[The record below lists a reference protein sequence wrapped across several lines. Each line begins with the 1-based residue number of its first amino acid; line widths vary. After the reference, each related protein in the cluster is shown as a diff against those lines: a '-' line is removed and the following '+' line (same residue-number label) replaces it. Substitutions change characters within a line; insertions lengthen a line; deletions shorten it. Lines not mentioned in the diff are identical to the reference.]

1 MNYENN
7 RITKLFGI
15 KYPIFEGGMAWVG
28 TAKLAAAVSNAG
40 GLGTIGSGSMTPDI
54 LKNEIKKIKKLTDK
68 PFAVNV
74 IMLNPFVDEIIDL
87 LIEEKVPVA
96 ILAAGNP
103 GKYIDK
109 LKEADIKTVAVVSS
123 ENLALRLE
131 KKGIDAIIGEG
142 MECGG
147 HIGDVTTMV
156 LIPKLVDVL
165 SIPVIAAGGIADY
178 RGALASFMLGAEGIQ
193 MGTRFVASV
202 ECEAHDN
209 YKDKVVKAGIRD
221 TLIAGSKLGHPARS
235 IKNKF
240 MKNVIKMEVNSA
252 EEAEE
257 MMLGSLKRA
266 FLEGDTDNGAFMAGQ
281 SSGLI
286 EEIKPVEEII
296 KEMFEKI
303 DKKLKKFLEVNLQ

>member
-40 GLGTIGSGSMTPDI
+40 GLGTIGSGSMTPEI
-54 LKNEIKKIKKLTDK
+54 LENEIKKIKKLTDK

-74 IMLNPFVDEIIDL
+74 IMLNPYIEEIIEL
-87 LIEEKVPVA
+87 LIKEEVPVA

-103 GKYIDK
+103 SKYIDK
-109 LKEADIKTVAVVSS
+109 LKKVGIKTVAVVSS

-131 KKGIDAIIGEG
+131 QKGIDAVIGEG

-156 LIPKLVDVL
+156 LIPKLADML
-165 SIPVIAAGGIADY
+165 SVPVIAAGGIADY

-193 MGTRFVASV
+193 MGTRFIASV
-202 ECEAHDN
+202 ESEAHQN
-209 YKDKVVKAGIRD
+209 YKDKVVKSGIRD
-221 TLIAGSKLGHPARS
+221 TLIAGARLGHPARS
-235 IKNKF
+235 LKNKF
-240 MKNVIKMEVNSA
+240 MKNVIKAEVGSA

-266 FLEGDTDNGAFMAGQ
+266 FLDGDKDNSAFMAGQ
-281 SSGLI
+281 STGLV
-286 EEIKPVEEII
+286 EDIKTVEEII
-296 KEMFEKI
+296 TEMFDKI
-303 DKKLKKFLEVNLQ
+303 DEKLKSFLEVNM

>member
-7 RITKLFGI
+7 RVTKLFGI

-54 LKNEIKKIKKLTDK
+54 LESEIKKIKKLTDK

-74 IMLNPFVDEIIDL
+74 IMLNPYVEEIIKL
-87 LIEEKVPVA
+87 LIKEEVPVA

-103 GKYIDK
+103 SKYIDK
-109 LKEADIKTVAVVSS
+109 LKKVGIKTVAVVSS

-131 KKGIDAIIGEG
+131 QKGIDAVIGEG

-156 LIPKLVDVL
+156 LIPKLADML
-165 SIPVIAAGGIADY
+165 SVPVIAAGGIADY

-193 MGTRFVASV
+193 MGTRFIATIES
-202 ECEAHDN
+202 EAHEN
-209 YKDKVVKAGIRD
+209 YKSKVVKSGIRD
-221 TLIAGSKLGHPARS
+221 TLIAGARLGHPARS
-235 IKNKF
+235 LKNKF
-240 MKNVIKMEVNSA
+240 MKNVIKAEVGSA
-252 EEAEE
+252 VEAEE

-266 FLEGDTDNGAFMAGQ
+266 FLDGDKDNSAFMAGQ
-281 SSGLI
+281 STGLV
-286 EEIKPVEEII
+286 ENIKSVEDII
-296 KEMFEKI
+296 KEMFEGI
-303 DKKLKKFLEVNLQ
+303 DEKLKSFLEVNM

>member
-1 MNYENN
+1 MNYKNN

-15 KYPIFEGGMAWVG
+15 KYPLIEGGMAWVG

-40 GLGTIGSGSMTPDI
+40 GLGTIGSGSMTPEI
-54 LKNEIKKIKKLTDK
+54 LEKEIKRIKTLTDK

-74 IMLNPFVDEIIDL
+74 IMLNPYVEEIIDL
-87 LIEEKVPVA
+87 LIKEKVPVA

-109 LKEADIKTVAVVSS
+109 LKKVGIKVAAVVSS

-156 LIPKLVDVL
+156 LIPKLTETL
-165 SIPVIAAGGIADY
+165 SVPVVAAGGIADY

-193 MGTRFVASV
+193 MGTRFVATV
-202 ECEAHDN
+202 ESEAHEN
-209 YKDKVVKAGIRD
+209 YKNKIVKSGIRD
-221 TLIAGSKLGHPARS
+221 TLIAGARLGHPARS
-235 IKNKF
+235 LKNKF
-240 MKNVIKMEVNSA
+240 MKNVIKAEVSSA

-266 FLEGDTDNGAFMAGQ
+266 FIEGDNDNAAFMAGQ
-281 SSGLI
+281 STGLVSD
-286 EEIKPVEEII
+286 IKTVEEVITDI
-296 KEMFEKI
+296 FEKI
-303 DKKLKKFLEVNLQ
+303 DEKLKTFLEVNLQ